1 MTPTLYQCP
10 LCALPLA
17 RNASGLACSNGH
29 QFDRAKEGYVH
40 LLPVQFKKS
49 ADPGDNA
56 QMLSARRE
64 FLNAGHY
71 APLAEAIN
79 QLLLP
84 KLSPAMTL
92 LDLGCGE
99 GYYSAQLY
107 KTRPDVHYHALD
119 IAKVAVKMAAKA
131 YPALACVVASAY
143 QLPFQTAALDAIL
156 RIYAPSQAAELAR
169 VLKPNGWLCTVTPAP
184 EHLLNLKQRIYSQA
198 RLHPEHISPIDGF
211 VHHQRQRLRWQW
223 QASSAAELMQLLAM
237 IPLNYHITPELRQQL
252 AQELPAMDLDFYI
265 DMYQREAPLAPSS
278 AHEPHEM
285 SHTK

>member
-10 LCALPLA
+10 LCALPLTRHA
-17 RNASGLACSNGH
+17 TGLVCGHGH

-71 APLAEAIN
+71 GPLAKAIE

-84 KLSPAMTL
+84 KLGTAMAL

-99 GYYSAQLY
+99 GYYSAQLQ
-107 KTRPDVHYHALD
+107 KVRPDLHYHAMD

-156 RIYAPSQAAELAR
+156 RIYAPSQACELAR
-169 VLKPNGWLCTVTPAP
+169 VIKPQGWLCTVTPAP
-184 EHLLNLKQRIYSQA
+184 EHLLNLKQRIYQQA
-198 RLHPEHISPIDGF
+198 RLHPEHISAVAGF
-211 VHHQRQRLRWQW
+211 SHQQRQRLRWQW
-223 QASSAAELMQLLAM
+223 QPQSAVELMQLLAM

-265 DMYQREAPLAPSS
+265 DLYQRDHHSAPDA
-278 AHEPHEM
+278 
-285 SHTK
+285 TD